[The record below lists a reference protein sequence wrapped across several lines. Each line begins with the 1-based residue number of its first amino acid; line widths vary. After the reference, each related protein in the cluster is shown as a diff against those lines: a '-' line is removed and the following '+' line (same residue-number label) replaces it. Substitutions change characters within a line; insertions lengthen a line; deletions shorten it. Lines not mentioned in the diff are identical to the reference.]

1 MGQNGNMGRGPTYTG
16 GSVGGILGSFVPAL
30 WGAGEL
36 SMWSL
41 LFFMIGGILGVWIAY
56 RLFG

>member
-1 MGQNGNMGRGPTYTG
+1 MGKGPTYTG
-16 GSVGGILGSFVPAL
+16 GSVGGIVGSFVPGL

-41 LFFMIGGILGVWIAY
+41 LFFMVGGILGVWIAY